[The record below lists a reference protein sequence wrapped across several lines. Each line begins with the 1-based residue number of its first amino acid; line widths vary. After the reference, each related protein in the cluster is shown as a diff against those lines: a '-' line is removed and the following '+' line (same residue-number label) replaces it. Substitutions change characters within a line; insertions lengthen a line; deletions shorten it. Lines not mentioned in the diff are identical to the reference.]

1 MLCCLQSLELTGIEV
16 FMSSSTFNVA
26 DVFTEGLRVD
36 SAAKS
41 VSVIPR
47 LDPKC
52 YAKVKSIIN
61 RIGGTWS
68 TADQVFYFDQA
79 PQGKIDRV
87 LECGTR
93 TLNRF
98 QLYPTPEYV
107 WQAIETSTPIDDLF
121 PGERPLRVL
130 EPSMG
135 TGSLAEYFSAFAER
149 GGISFELDGYDIDPL
164 NVALC
169 EERWDVT
176 EADFLKVTPDPIYD
190 LILMNPPFKGQE
202 YIKHI
207 LHAQKFLSE
216 YGRLIAVTP
225 TGWTQYDV
233 EATLSRTLY
242 GKAVANSSEFMNG
255 DGFFSKDTFSG
266 ASIETTLCIL
276 DSVSQE
282 QAYLASSKAVDF
294 AVWSFDLFVS
304 NSQVLHEK
312 RNQLAQRL
320 SVAGA
325 SDVTAQVADFVE
337 SSLQSAMAEGVHINR
352 YFVRDIIRVEFETHC
367 SSVSL
372 ELPVDL
378 SEQTALCF

>member
-1 MLCCLQSLELTGIEV
+1 
-16 FMSSSTFNVA
+16 MSSSTFNVA

-41 VSVIPR
+41 VSVVPR

-135 TGSLAEYFSAFAER
+135 TGSLAEYFQPLPSAVV
-149 GGISFELDGYDIDPL
+149 S
-164 NVALC
+164 ALS
-169 EERWDVT
+169 W
-176 EADFLKVTPDPIYD
+176 
-190 LILMNPPFKGQE
+190 M
-202 YIKHI
+202 
-207 LHAQKFLSE
+207 
-216 YGRLIAVTP
+216 
-225 TGWTQYDV
+225 
-233 EATLSRTLY
+233 
-242 GKAVANSSEFMNG
+242 
-255 DGFFSKDTFSG
+255 
-266 ASIETTLCIL
+266 
-276 DSVSQE
+276 
-282 QAYLASSKAVDF
+282 
-294 AVWSFDLFVS
+294 
-304 NSQVLHEK
+304 
-312 RNQLAQRL
+312 
-320 SVAGA
+320 
-325 SDVTAQVADFVE
+325 
-337 SSLQSAMAEGVHINR
+337 AM
-352 YFVRDIIRVEFETHC
+352 T
-367 SSVSL
+367 
-372 ELPVDL
+372 
-378 SEQTALCF
+378 